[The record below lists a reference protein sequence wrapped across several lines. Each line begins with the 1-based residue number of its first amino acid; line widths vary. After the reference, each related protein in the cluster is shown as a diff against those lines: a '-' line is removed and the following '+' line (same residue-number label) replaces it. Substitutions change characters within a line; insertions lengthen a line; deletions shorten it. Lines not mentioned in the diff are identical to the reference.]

1 MSGGGKW
8 KGGVMTS
15 NADAEWIENAPSRG
29 LRLPDLRELWR
40 YRELAGFLAQRDL
53 KVRYKQAA
61 FGAAWA
67 VFQPFIL
74 MLVFRV
80 VFTPFA
86 RVVTAKTSPVFALS
100 GLIVWMYISGGV
112 TKATQVLVGN
122 SALVTKVYF
131 PRLLVPVAAV
141 IPGLLDLLLSLLIL
155 GPVMLFY
162 GVRPTWAIATSPFWG
177 VAMVAAVLGVGLLLG
192 TLNVRYR
199 DVNHGITLLL
209 QLWIFVSPV
218 AYPSS
223 LVPEAWRELYFL
235 NPVAGVIE
243 GFRWAR
249 PGADWPGSA
258 FFISFSPAPILRVA
272 GILFFQRAGLQFTV
286 MI

>member
-1 MSGGGKW
+1 
-8 KGGVMTS
+8 MTS

-74 MLVFRV
+74 MLVFTV
-80 VFTPFA
+80 VFTRFA
-86 RVVTAKTSPVFALS
+86 RVATAKPYPVFTLS
-100 GLIVWMYISGGV
+100 GLIVWMYISGSV
-112 TKATQVLVGN
+112 MRATQVLVGN

-141 IPGLLDLLLSLLIL
+141 IPGLLDLLLSLLFL

-162 GVRPTWAIATSPFWG
+162 GVRPTWAIATLPFW
-177 VAMVAAVLGVGLLLG
+177 VLAMVATVLGVGLLLG

-218 AYPSS
+218 GYPSS
-223 LVPEAWRELYFL
+223 LVPDTWRELYFL
-235 NPVAGVIE
+235 NPVAGVME
-243 GFRWAR
+243 GFRWALT
-249 PGADWPGSA
+249 GADWPGSA
-258 FFISFSPAPILRVA
+258 VFIALSTAAFLLVA
-272 GILFFQRAGLQFTV
+272 GILYFQHSERRFADV
-286 MI
+286 I